1 MGDTRKTLG
10 QLKAEYD
17 KYRPLFGKA
26 FKHIV
31 NGDKYILLYVSFD
44 EANNETKAVYAS
56 AAMTWLKF
64 DRPIELFLNRFE
76 QEH

>member
-17 KYRPLFGKA
+17 KYRPLFGKT
-26 FKHIV
+26 FKHRG
-31 NGDKYILLYVSFD
+31 NGDSYIFLYVGFD
-44 EANNETKAVYAS
+44 ESTNETKAVYAS

-64 DRPIELFLNRFE
+64 DRPIEKFLERFE
-76 QEH
+76 QGF